1 MRRRWMIALSL
12 CAVMAV
18 QARAGGAK
26 VHTVGKDGL
35 KIESKIDADDPKIK
49 VTEPNVNVSVDLPA
63 KTFLIK
69 LTNGA
74 KYRIDLIGPD
84 LDPVLAIQDGTGKQI
99 AFDDDGGE
107 GLNSRLDF
115 VAPADATY
123 KFVCASLKG
132 TGNITLT
139 VKQTATGKTG
149 TGDGGAASGKEV
161 KFEGQVANS
170 DPTIKLGNREFHGKP
185 HEVKMA
191 AGKKYQ
197 LDMVKKDGSIDPLL
211 FLQDKTGK
219 VLAVDDDG
227 GGFPNARIIF
237 PCVKD
242 DTYKLFAAALT
253 GEGGYTLTIK
263 EVGLTGQEA
272 KVHEVGAGGLKIE
285 GKLNKDVRSII
296 YQVKMEADKNYVI
309 DMISPDQ
316 KALDPF
322 LKLLDSS
329 GKQLAEDDDGGE
341 GLNARI
347 TFRAPAAGTYRI
359 IATSFGNIGN
369 GDFTLEVRQQQ

>member
-1 MRRRWMIALSL
+1 MIVLSL
-12 CAVMAV
+12 CAAMAAP
-18 QARAGGAK
+18 ARAGDPK

-84 LDPVLAIQDGTGKQI
+84 LDPVLAIQDNSNKQI

-115 VAPADATY
+115 VAPADGTY

-132 TGNITLT
+132 VGNITLT
-139 VKQTATGKTG
+139 VKQAGTGKGGGGGATGKET
-149 TGDGGAASGKEV
+149 
-161 KFEGQVANS
+161 KFEGQVAAA
-170 DPTIKLGNREFHGKP
+170 DPTIKLGNKEFHGKP
-185 HEVKMA
+185 HEVKLA

-197 LDMVKKDGSIDPLL
+197 LDMVKKDGTIDPLL
-211 FLQDKTGK
+211 FLQDKNGK
-219 VLAVDDDG
+219 ILAVDDDG
-227 GGFPNARIIF
+227 GGFPNARIMF
-237 PCVKD
+237 QCVKD

-263 EVGLTGQEA
+263 EVALTTQES
-272 KVHEVGAGGLKIE
+272 KVHEVGAGGLKID
-285 GKLNKDVRSII
+285 GKLNKEVRSVI
-296 YQVKMEADKNYVI
+296 YQVKMEAGKTYVI

-322 LKLLDSS
+322 LRLLDSS
-329 GKQLAEDDDGGE
+329 GKQLAEDDDGGD

-359 IATSFGNIGN
+359 IATSFGNFGV
-369 GDFTLEVRQQQ
+369 GEFSLEVRQE

>member
-1 MRRRWMIALSL
+1 MRRSWMIVLSL
-12 CAVMAV
+12 CAVMAA
-18 QARAGGAK
+18 QARAGGTK

-35 KIESKIDADDPKIK
+35 KIESKIDADDPKTK
-49 VTEPNVNVSVDLPA
+49 VTEPNVNVTVELPA
-63 KTFLIK
+63 KTFQIK
-69 LTNGA
+69 LTSGA

-84 LDPVLAIQDGTGKQI
+84 LDPVLAIQDNSGKQL

-132 TGNITLT
+132 AGNITLT
-139 VKQTATGKTG
+139 VKQTGTGKTG
-149 TGDGGAASGKEV
+149 TGGGAGKEV
-161 KFEGQVANS
+161 KFEGQVTND
-170 DPTIKLGNREFHGKP
+170 DPTITFQNREFHGKM
-185 HEVKMA
+185 HEAKMA

-211 FLQDKTGK
+211 FLQDKSGK
-219 VLAVDDDG
+219 VLKVDDDG

-237 PCVKD
+237 ACEKD

-263 EVGLTGQEA
+263 EVAASGAEA
-272 KVHEVGAGGLKIE
+272 KVHEVGAGGLKLE
-285 GKLNKDVRSII
+285 GKLNKDVRSIV

-316 KALDPF
+316 NALDPY

-347 TFRAPAAGTYRI
+347 SFRAPAAGTYRI
-359 IATSFGNIGN
+359 VATSFGNVGI
-369 GDFTLEVRQQQ
+369 GDFTLEVRQKE